1 MYLHS
6 IRERWYD
13 FRYGVKNLFK
23 WFKVIWADRNWDHVF
38 IYKIIEHKLKLQ
50 SESMRNSIILNRDV
64 YADQMKEAAELAAR
78 LANTWEYYDWPA
90 IEKFDAVWGATKFD
104 FEPVEGSN
112 GQYFTMVIK
121 WADGTEFTETEKKEY
136 RAARDIMN
144 EEVRKK
150 INLDRRKFY
159 TLIARNIDHWWW

>member
-1 MYLHS
+1 
-6 IRERWYD
+6 
-13 FRYGVKNLFK
+13 
-23 WFKVIWADRNWDHVF
+23 
-38 IYKIIEHKLKLQ
+38 
-50 SESMRNSIILNRDV
+50 MRNSIIRDRDI

-78 LANTWEYYDWPA
+78 LANTWEYYEWPA
-90 IEKFDAVWGATKFD
+90 IEKFDAVWGPTKFD

-121 WADGTEFTETEKKEY
+121 WADGTEFTETEKVKY

-144 EEVRKK
+144 EEVRKE